1 MTEQTIIMTWPDH
14 AKLTEL
20 VERHRYKK
28 EEYDSDAVKRL
39 AAELAKATLV
49 ASEDIPSDVITM
61 NSTVRVRDLDTDEVM
76 TFALAW
82 PDTASSANGHIN
94 VLAPLGMALL
104 GSRVGENVEWPV
116 PDGVRRLSVEKVL
129 YQPERESKSKA

>member
-1 MTEQTIIMTWPDH
+1 MTDQTIIMTWPDH

-49 ASEDIPSDVITM
+49 ASEDIPTDVITM
-61 NSTVRVRDLDTDEVM
+61 NSTVRVRDLDSSEVM

-129 YQPERESKSKA
+129 YQPERESKAKA